1 MYFTG
6 STDFLKTTWSQKLL
20 RHNIPAAPGV
30 VRSDNAHHR
39 FQQFHVCFQ
48 KVISYQPLHATSRTT
63 EIFAQLINSGIEYD
77 TQRSFRMQP
86 EKFIQCLLIIFLI
99 RLVQYHF
106 MNHQLFILFGDK
118 AHKSC
123 QTPLHLYFCRTVLI
137 IAQEQNQLLPSPA

>member
-6 STDFLKTTWSQKLL
+6 STDFLKTTWSQRAFYATISLQPRAL
-20 RHNIPAAPGV
+20 
-30 VRSDNAHHR
+30 SDQIMHITG

-63 EIFAQLINSGIEYD
+63 EIFAQAINSGIEYD

-118 AHKSC
+118 GS
-123 QTPLHLYFCRTVLI
+123 
-137 IAQEQNQLLPSPA
+137 